1 MTEKQIMA
9 RFQEVQEI
17 SRQRLTGRIQGT
29 IDVTCVKVTLEP
41 VYSLDLVYRPEE
53 MHRNTYNDVHGGITA
68 MMADTMMGYGAAA
81 LLGRYVTTT
90 DLSVSYLARMSGDA
104 FNMHI
109 DYNHIGKRLLNAT
122 CRFTNPETG
131 KVCAVA
137 QGTFYILGDLGRD
150 FDSDQQ
156 FKEND

>member
-1 MTEKQIMA
+1 MKDLELQKAIDA
-9 RFQEVQEI
+9 RFEYNARFPERMNQQLGLKLLDCSREELFVDFAFDNDREVW
-17 SRQRLTGRIQGT
+17 LNPYGG
-29 IDVTCVKVTLEP
+29 
-41 VYSLDLVYRPEE
+41 
-53 MHRNTYNDVHGGITA
+53 VHGGVICTLF
-68 MMADTMMGYGAAA
+68 DTCMGYGAAA
-81 LLGRYVTTT
+81 LSNGFVSTT

-122 CRFTNPETG
+122 CRFTVPETG

-150 FDSDQQ
+150 FDSDL
-156 FKEND
+156 FFEENE